1 MQQITWSKD
10 FSQINHKKV
19 HFGYQRGP
27 SCWNSLTVQYCGY
40 HAIILWWVNRIK
52 ILMNSTFDILIKC
65 NKSLEA
71 KTSLRST
78 IGKLE
83 IFWKAQTSWQ
93 LTSCLWTNRLRNRMW
108 AIGNQQNRIEVVNQW
123 GSCLQ
128 NFPPLFLLWDN
139 YRHLSVFFSGYL
151 IGLSLECLHSDLNK
165 EYHICTWI
173 YLRMLQG

>member
-93 LTSCLWTNRLRNRMW
+93 LTSCLWIKQRRRSSCTVLALFCPIVSLYRDRLKFKQDIETRAGRNFYTTTN
-108 AIGNQQNRIEVVNQW
+108 
-123 GSCLQ
+123 
-128 NFPPLFLLWDN
+128 
-139 YRHLSVFFSGYL
+139 H
-151 IGLSLECLHSDLNK
+151 
-165 EYHICTWI
+165 
-173 YLRMLQG
+173 